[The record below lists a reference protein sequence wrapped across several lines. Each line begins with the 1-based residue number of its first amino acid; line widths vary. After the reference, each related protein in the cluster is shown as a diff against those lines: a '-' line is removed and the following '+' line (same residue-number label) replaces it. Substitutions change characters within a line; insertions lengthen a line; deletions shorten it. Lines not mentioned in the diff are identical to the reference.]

1 MPFYILSD
9 CVFTSKKT
17 ALLTPQDI
25 IAPTT
30 LQGEAASIV
39 ITTTALV
46 QQGMA
51 KVKYNVASQGQLIV
65 YVTLP
70 TLRLAWQRKCYLRT
84 T

>member
-1 MPFYILSD
+1 MSI
-9 CVFTSKKT
+9 KT
-17 ALLTPQDI
+17 NAL
-25 IAPTT
+25 
-30 LQGEAASIV
+30 G
-39 ITTTALV
+39 
-46 QQGMA
+46 QQGLV